1 VSKPT
6 LFTKHKAEDARIRF
20 VRRLKSMQ
28 TLKREKKQ
36 SIGGIMDVV
45 VNEMEMISIERVAV
59 DRGFGGEME
68 MEGKIHR
75 KESMAVP

>member
-6 LFTKHKAEDARIRF
+6 LSTKHKAEDARIRV

-45 VNEMEMISIERVAV
+45 VNEIER
-59 DRGFGGEME
+59 
-68 MEGKIHR
+68 
-75 KESMAVP
+75 

>member
-6 LFTKHKAEDARIRF
+6 LSTKHKAEDARIRF

-45 VNEMEMISIERVAV
+45 ANEIER
-59 DRGFGGEME
+59 
-68 MEGKIHR
+68 
-75 KESMAVP
+75 